1 MKAAYPVIINKN
13 NLVVYVP
20 DFDINTQGTDIEN
33 CIEMARE
40 AIGLCGI
47 SLEDI
52 GKEIPKPSY
61 ELPPIKENSIGT
73 FVDVDFDY
81 YRQLEDNRMVKRN
94 CTIPNYLNVMGE
106 KAGFNFSEV
115 LRSALI
121 ERLNL
126 KQDITN
132 R

>member
-1 MKAAYPVIINKN
+1 MKGAYPVIINKDTF
-13 NLVVYVP
+13 VVDVP
-20 DFDINTQGTDIEN
+20 DFDIKTQGTDIEN

-40 AIGLCGI
+40 AIGLSGI

-52 GKEIPKPSY
+52 GKQIPNPSY
-61 ELPPIKENSIGT
+61 EIPVSGKNTIGT

-81 YRQLEDNRMVKRN
+81 YRQLEDNKMVKRN

-115 LRSALI
+115 LRTALM

-126 KQDITN
+126 

>member
-1 MKAAYPVIINKN
+1 MKGAYPVIIDKET
-13 NLVVYVP
+13 LVVDVP
-20 DFDINTQGTDIEN
+20 DFDIKTQGTDIEN

-40 AIGLCGI
+40 AIGLSGI

-52 GKEIPKPSY
+52 GKTIPTPSY
-61 ELPPIKENSIGT
+61 ELPVCDRNMIAT

-81 YRQLEDNRMVKRN
+81 YRQIEDNRMVKRN

-115 LRSALI
+115 LRIALM

-126 KQDITN
+126 SK
-132 R
+132 RK

>member
-1 MKAAYPVIINKN
+1 MKGAYPVIINKETF
-13 NLVVYVP
+13 VVYVP
-20 DFDINTQGTDIEN
+20 DFDIKTQGTDIEN

-40 AIGLCGI
+40 AIGLSGI

-52 GKEIPKPSY
+52 GKQIPNPSY
-61 ELPPIKENSIGT
+61 ELPMSGKNIIGT

-81 YRQLEDNRMVKRN
+81 YRQLEDNKMVKRN

-115 LRSALI
+115 LRTALM

-126 KQDITN
+126 

>member
-1 MKAAYPVIINKN
+1 MKGAYPVIINKETF
-13 NLVVYVP
+13 VVDIP
-20 DFDINTQGTDIEN
+20 DFNIKTEGTDIEN

-40 AIGLCGI
+40 AIGLSGI

-52 GKEIPKPSY
+52 GKTIPEPSY
-61 ELPPIKENSIGT
+61 ELPIVGKNTIGT

-81 YRQLEDNRMVKRN
+81 YRQIEDNRMVKRN

-115 LRSALI
+115 LRSALM
-121 ERLNL
+121 ERLN
-126 KQDITN
+126 IT

>member
-1 MKAAYPVIINKN
+1 MKGAYPVIINKE

-20 DFDINTQGTDIEN
+20 DFDIRTQGTDIEN

-40 AIGLCGI
+40 AIGLSGI
-47 SLEDI
+47 SLQDI
-52 GKEIPKPSY
+52 GKTIPAPHY
-61 ELPPIKENSIGT
+61 ELPEPQANTLGT

-81 YRQLEDNRMVKRN
+81 YRQLEDNRMVKKN
-94 CTIPNYLNVMGE
+94 CTIPNYLSVMGE

-115 LRSALI
+115 LRTALM

-126 KQDITN
+126 I
-132 R
+132 

>member
-1 MKAAYPVIINKN
+1 MKGAYPVIINKET
-13 NLVVYVP
+13 LVVYVP
-20 DFDINTQGTDIEN
+20 DFDISTQGTDIEN

-40 AIGLCGI
+40 AIGLSGI
-47 SLEDI
+47 SLQDI
-52 GKEIPKPSY
+52 GKEIPTPSY
-61 ELPPIKENSIGT
+61 ELPEIKENALGT

-115 LRSALI
+115 LRTALM

-126 KQDITN
+126 

>member
-1 MKAAYPVIINKN
+1 MKGAYPVIINKEN
-13 NLVVYVP
+13 FVVYVP
-20 DFDINTQGTDIEN
+20 DFDIRTQGTDIEN

-40 AIGLCGI
+40 AIGLSGI
-47 SLEDI
+47 SLQDI
-52 GKEIPKPSY
+52 GKPIPAPHY
-61 ELPPIKENSIGT
+61 ELPEPQANAFGT

-81 YRQLEDNRMVKRN
+81 YRQLEDNRMVKKN

-115 LRSALI
+115 LRTALM

-126 KQDITN
+126 IETE
-132 R
+132 

>member
-1 MKAAYPVIINKN
+1 MKGVYPVIINKET
-13 NLVVYVP
+13 LVTYVP
-20 DFDINTQGTDIEN
+20 DFDISTQGTDIEN

-40 AIGLCGI
+40 AIGLSGI
-47 SLEDI
+47 SLQDI
-52 GKEIPKPSY
+52 GKTIPSPSY
-61 ELPPIKENSIGT
+61 ELPESKDNSLGT

-115 LRSALI
+115 LRTALM

-126 KQDITN
+126 

>member
-1 MKAAYPVIINKN
+1 MKGAYPVIINKETF
-13 NLVVYVP
+13 VVDIP
-20 DFDINTQGTDIEN
+20 DFDIQTQGTDIEN

-40 AIGLCGI
+40 AIGLSGI

-52 GKEIPKPSY
+52 GKTIPNPSY
-61 ELPPIKENSIGT
+61 ELPSIGKGKIGT

-81 YRQLEDNRMVKRN
+81 YRRIEDNKMVKRN

-115 LRSALI
+115 LRTALM
-121 ERLNL
+121 ERLN
-126 KQDITN
+126 ITH
-132 R
+132 

>member
-1 MKAAYPVIINKN
+1 MKGAYPVIINKE

-20 DFDINTQGTDIEN
+20 DFDIRTQGTDIEN

-40 AIGLCGI
+40 AIGLSGI
-47 SLEDI
+47 SLQDI
-52 GKEIPKPSY
+52 GKTIPAPHY
-61 ELPPIKENSIGT
+61 ELPELQANTLGT

-81 YRQLEDNRMVKRN
+81 YRQLEDNRMVKKN
-94 CTIPNYLNVMGE
+94 CTIPNYLSVMGE

-115 LRSALI
+115 LRTALM

-126 KQDITN
+126 I
-132 R
+132 

>member
-1 MKAAYPVIINKN
+1 MKDAYPIIINKKTY
-13 NLVVYVP
+13 VIYVP
-20 DFDINTQGTDIEN
+20 DFDIHTQGTDIEN

-40 AIGLCGI
+40 AIGLTGI

-52 GKEIPKPSY
+52 GKTIPKPSY
-61 ELPPIKENSIGT
+61 ELPNAEKNELVT
-73 FVDVDFDY
+73 FVDVDFEY
-81 YRQLEDNRMVKRN
+81 YRKLEDNRMVKRN

-106 KAGFNFSEV
+106 KAGFNFSEI
-115 LRSALI
+115 LRTALI

-126 KQDITN
+126 

>member
-1 MKAAYPVIINKN
+1 MKGAYPVVINKN
-13 NLVVYVP
+13 TFVVYVP
-20 DFDINTQGTDIEN
+20 DFDISTQGTDVEN

-40 AIGLCGI
+40 AIGLSGI

-52 GKEIPKPSY
+52 GKTIPKPSY
-61 ELPPIKENSIGT
+61 ELPEKDEDSLVT
-73 FVDVDFDY
+73 FVDVDFEY

-115 LRSALI
+115 LRTALM

-126 KQDITN
+126 

>member
-1 MKAAYPVIINKN
+1 MKGAYPVIINKEN
-13 NLVVYVP
+13 FVVYVP
-20 DFDINTQGTDIEN
+20 DFDIKTQGTDIEN

-40 AIGLCGI
+40 AIGLSGI

-52 GKEIPKPSY
+52 GKTIPAPSY
-61 ELPPIKENSIGT
+61 EPTARKKNEIET

-81 YRQLEDNRMVKRN
+81 YRKLEDNRMVKRN

-115 LRSALI
+115 LRTALM

-126 KQDITN
+126 

>member
-1 MKAAYPVIINKN
+1 MKGAYPVVINKN
-13 NLVVYVP
+13 TFVVYVP
-20 DFDINTQGTDIEN
+20 DFDISTQGTDVEN

-40 AIGLCGI
+40 AIGLSGI
-47 SLEDI
+47 SLENI
-52 GKEIPKPSY
+52 GKTIPKPSY
-61 ELPPIKENSIGT
+61 ELPEKDDDSLVT
-73 FVDVDFDY
+73 FVDVDFEY

-115 LRSALI
+115 LRTALM

-126 KQDITN
+126 

>member
-1 MKAAYPVIINKN
+1 MKGAYPVIINKETF
-13 NLVVYVP
+13 VVNVP
-20 DFDINTQGTDIEN
+20 DFDIKTQGTDIEN

-40 AIGLCGI
+40 AIGLSGI

-52 GKEIPKPSY
+52 GKQIPSPSY
-61 ELPPIKENSIGT
+61 ELPATEKNSIGT

-94 CTIPNYLNVMGE
+94 CTIPNYLNVRGE

-115 LRSALI
+115 LRTALM

-126 KQDITN
+126 

>member
-1 MKAAYPVIINKN
+1 MKGAYPVIINKETF
-13 NLVVYVP
+13 VVDVP
-20 DFDINTQGTDIEN
+20 DFNIKTQGTDIEN

-40 AIGLCGI
+40 AIGLSGI

-52 GKEIPKPSY
+52 GKTIPSPSY
-61 ELPPIKENSIGT
+61 ELPISDKNTIGT

-81 YRQLEDNRMVKRN
+81 YRQLEDNKMVKRN

-115 LRSALI
+115 LRTALM

-126 KQDITN
+126 